1 MKLKGLLVLSLF
13 FVLSCT
19 VTEKPEFINVNSVKI
34 ISANVKEIIL
44 QTDLQFLNKNSVGG
58 KLQAKNIKIYVDSM
72 EVGTMQTTM
81 FDVPKKNEF
90 TIPLKT
96 TLSYNK
102 VFNDKN
108 QNVLGSIMNMVM
120 RKKILVQFK
129 GDIRYKLG
137 AFHYDYP
144 LDYTENIA
152 IQIK

>member
-58 KLQAKNIKIYVDSM
+58 KLQAKNIKIYVDSL